1 MLRTS
6 NDLLVVS
13 VIACLASLAALVGL
27 TWPVGQA
34 LLGLCLVLFVP
45 GYALAAALFS
55 PRTVGVPER
64 LLFSVVLSLIS
75 TMLGSLV
82 LYWLKAGLRPATWAL
97 LLTGITLSAS
107 LIAWRR
113 RNGRESV
120 PLALN
125 LSLVQGGTLGLA
137 GLALVAALALARVPS
152 SPAGLEG
159 YTLLSILPGDK
170 AEPPGVRLGI
180 SCMEFTPTN
189 YRLLLIEDGRVID
202 EWATISLGPG
212 EKWEEFVPLP
222 AQGAGSG
229 RIEATLYRL
238 DNPGVVYR
246 WVTLWQGQ
254 GANS

>member
-1 MLRTS
+1 MFRTS
-6 NDLLVVS
+6 NDLLVVT

-27 TWPVGQA
+27 TWPLGQA
-34 LLGLCLVLFVP
+34 LLGLSLVLFVP
-45 GYALAAALFS
+45 GYALAAALFP
-55 PRTVGVPER
+55 PRTLGVPER
-64 LLFSVVLSLIS
+64 LLFSVALSLAS

-82 LYWLKAGLRPATWAL
+82 LYWLKVGLRPATWAL
-97 LLTGITLSAS
+97 LLTAITLGTS
-107 LIAWRR
+107 LIAWQRR
-113 RNGRESV
+113 KDRESA

-137 GLALVAALALARVPS
+137 GLAVVAALTLARVPS

-159 YTLLSILPGDK
+159 YTLLWILPTDR

-180 SCMEFTPTN
+180 SSMEFTPVS
-189 YRLLLIEDGRVID
+189 YRLLFTVDGRPAY

-238 DNPGVVYR
+238 DNPSVVYR
-246 WVTLWQGQ
+246 RVSLWQGQ
-254 GANS
+254 MTDR